1 MYVWREI
8 LMRLLERM
16 LSVWPKT
23 AESDAL
29 RAAVLDAVQAV
40 SVSMEGVATAIDA
53 FTVQYARR
61 ALACAAYPGICEQCA
76 QDALLAGLGEWC
88 RRGWMRSEVVIG
100 LAVEAGWP
108 RASAERELTSALM
121 GSS

>member
-8 LMRLLERM
+8 AMRLLERM

-23 AESDAL
+23 AEANAL
-29 RAAVLDAVQAV
+29 RTEVLDAVQA
-40 SVSMEGVATAIDA
+40 VSMEGVATAIDA
-53 FTVQYARR
+53 FALQYARR
-61 ALACAAYPGICEQCA
+61 ALACATYPGICEQCA
-76 QDALLAGLGEWC
+76 QDVLLAGLGEWC

-108 RASAERELTSALM
+108 RASAERELASALM